1 MKFKAY
7 LKNSISLKS
16 ITLAK
21 SDPGRIGLMVL
32 FDIMFVVSF
41 FILQKLS
48 IYFAGSIFPYQSYA
62 SMLIFLAFSFVY
74 YLAALS
80 LYIFFKYNILGFVKS
95 LFGAAKASSRFGEFY
110 LLNISITA
118 IFFAILL
125 ALNFVLL
132 SVKQA
137 YAPIVFIF
145 LAVPYL
151 LALYV
156 ILNLSHSIFYQGAT
170 LKNTLK
176 ASFKITFSRP
186 GAYREAILLMIVFAL
201 LAWALLSGGGYL
213 AGLLASKGSV
223 SYLNAYGIFRQAS
236 IAVIDIMFYL
246 VILINR
252 ISFYSIASST

>member
-7 LKNSISLKS
+7 LKNSLFLKS
-16 ITLAK
+16 IRLAK
-21 SDPGRIGLMVL
+21 SGPSKIGLMVL

-48 IYFAGSIFPYQSYA
+48 FYFAGSLFPYQTSA
-62 SMLIFLAFSFVY
+62 GMLIFLAFSFVY
-74 YLAALS
+74 YLAAFS
-80 LYIFFKYNILGFVKS
+80 LYLFFKYNILGFVKS
-95 LFGAAKASSRFGEFY
+95 LFGAAKAPSRFGEFY
-110 LLNISITA
+110 LLNIFIIA

-137 YAPIVFIF
+137 YAPIIFIF

-151 LALYV
+151 LVLYV

-170 LKNTLK
+170 IKNTLK
-176 ASFKITFSRP
+176 SSFKITFFRP
-186 GAYREAILLMIVFAL
+186 SAYREAILLMIVFAL
-201 LAWALLSGGGYL
+201 LAWALLSGGNYL
-213 AGLLASKGSV
+213 AGLLASKGNV
-223 SYLNAYGIFRQAS
+223 SYLGAYGIFRQAS
-236 IAVIDIMFYL
+236 IVIIDFIFYI

-252 ISFYSIASST
+252 ISFYSIASA